1 MSGAFTLALQQFAA
15 KAEANADAAV
25 RNVVLEVGSRIVIR
39 ATAVTDTGRF
49 RGNWRHSVGQ
59 PAEGTIETGGTSES
73 PAPPPEPPVMGP
85 GEGVGRVHY
94 WANNLPYAWPLE
106 RGHSK
111 RAPQGFV
118 ALTVME
124 FASIVNDAAASAS
137 AGVER

>member
-25 RNVVLEVGSRIVIR
+25 RGVVLEVQSRLILRSPV
-39 ATAVTDTGRF
+39 DTGRF
-49 RGNWRHSVGQ
+49 RGNWRYSVGQ
-59 PAEGTIETGGTSES
+59 AAEGTVETGGTSES

-85 GEGVGRVHY
+85 GEGIGRVHFL
-94 WANNLPYAWPLE
+94 ANNLPYAMALE
-106 RGHSK
+106 RGHSMQ
-111 RAPQGFV
+111 APQGLV

-124 FASIVNDAAASAS
+124 FAPIVNDAAAAAS

>member
-25 RNVVLEVGSRIVIR
+25 RNVVLEVGSRIILR

-49 RGNWRHSVGQ
+49 RGNWRYSVGQ
-59 PAEGTIETGGTSES
+59 PAVGTVETGGTSES
-73 PAPPPEPPVMGP
+73 PAPPPEPPVLGP
-85 GEGVGRVHY
+85 GEGAGRIHY

-111 RAPQGFV
+111 RGQGFV

-124 FASIVNDAAASAS
+124 FAPIVNDAAAAAS